1 MEVFFVTLLLILLY
15 FCREEKDM
23 VEELTTVLVV
33 EDNSFSWEFFKAVLS
48 GLGIVSEVARDGL
61 EAFCMLEKKT
71 FGLVFMDCQMPNMD
85 GYEATSKIRAMGNTF
100 YSIPIIGISATV
112 TDEIRVRCFRSGMN
126 DVIEKPVDID
136 LLKDMIDRYLPNQEI
151 GRVNQ
156 KAANLDGQINFDDAV
171 SLLCK
176 EMKISIGEATNLL
189 EDFFR
194 ISKQLILKIENA
206 STNGNQAD
214 VAKYAHQIKGMASMM
229 RLRKIQAI
237 ADKLEKGGT
246 QMTWELNQLKKVL
259 FAYVIDEIEGFS
271 L

>member
-1 MEVFFVTLLLILLY
+1 M
-15 FCREEKDM
+15 EEKSA
-23 VEELTTVLVV
+23 TVLVV

-48 GLGIVSEVARDGL
+48 GLGIMSEVAKDGL
-61 EAFCMLEKKT
+61 EAISMLEKKT

-85 GYEATSKIRAMGNTF
+85 GYEATKKIRAMGNTF

-126 DVIEKPVDID
+126 DVLEKPVEIGF
-136 LLKDMIDRYLPNQEI
+136 LKDMIDKYLPSQEN
-151 GRVNQ
+151 GRLNQ
-156 KAANLDGQINFDDAV
+156 KVTDFDWEFNFDDAV

-189 EDFFR
+189 KDFFY
-194 ISKQLILKIENA
+194 ISKKLLLKIETA
-206 STNGNQAD
+206 SLSGNQAD

-229 RLRKIQAI
+229 RLRKIQTI

-246 QMTWELNQLKKVL
+246 QMTWELNQLKKAL
-259 FAYVIDEIEGFS
+259 FADGIGEVEGFS
-271 L
+271 M

>member
-1 MEVFFVTLLLILLY
+1 MG
-15 FCREEKDM
+15 EKSA
-23 VEELTTVLVV
+23 TVLVV

-48 GLGIVSEVARDGL
+48 GLGIMSEVAKDGL
-61 EAFCMLEKKT
+61 EAISMLEKKT

-85 GYEATSKIRAMGNTF
+85 GYEATKKIRAMGNNF

-126 DVIEKPVDID
+126 DVLEKPVEIGF
-136 LLKDMIDRYLPNQEI
+136 LKDMIDKYFPSQEN
-151 GRVNQ
+151 GRLNQ
-156 KAANLDGQINFDDAV
+156 KVTDFDWEFNFDDAV

-189 EDFFR
+189 KDFFY
-194 ISKQLILKIENA
+194 ISKKLLLKIETA
-206 STNGNQAD
+206 SLSGNQAD

-229 RLRKIQAI
+229 RLRKIQTI

-246 QMTWELNQLKKVL
+246 QMTWELNQLKKAL
-259 FAYVIDEIEGFS
+259 FADGIGEVEGFS
-271 L
+271 M

>member
-1 MEVFFVTLLLILLY
+1 MG
-15 FCREEKDM
+15 EKSA
-23 VEELTTVLVV
+23 TVLVV

-48 GLGIVSEVARDGL
+48 GLGIMSEVAKDGL
-61 EAFCMLEKKT
+61 EAISMLEKKT

-85 GYEATSKIRAMGNTF
+85 GYEATKKIRAMGNTL

-126 DVIEKPVDID
+126 DVLEKPVEIGF
-136 LLKDMIDRYLPNQEI
+136 LKDMIDKYLPSQEN
-151 GRVNQ
+151 GRLNQ
-156 KAANLDGQINFDDAV
+156 KVTDFDWEFNFDDAV

-189 EDFFR
+189 KDFFY
-194 ISKQLILKIENA
+194 ISKKLLLKIETA
-206 STNGNQAD
+206 SLSGNQAD

-229 RLRKIQAI
+229 RLRKIQTI

-246 QMTWELNQLKKVL
+246 QMTWELNQLKKAL
-259 FAYVIDEIEGFS
+259 FADGIGEVEGFS
-271 L
+271 M